1 MPEPIR
7 ILLVDDHPLM
17 LMGIRSMLETKPGI
31 EVVGTASDG
40 FQALSKASDLRP
52 DVMML
57 DVMMPGMDGI
67 ELARRM
73 RAEMPDVALLVLSS
87 DTSIATLETLL
98 GIGIDGFLPKTS
110 DEDTMLSAIRSVAA
124 GYEFFGTD
132 IARLIERI
140 SLAKK
145 ASDSMFTPRE
155 LDVIRLSCRGLQYK
169 EIAGELGIKYLTV
182 VTIKNNILNE
192 LLNCSIVLAW
202 SFVVRVQHLPSNL
215 HKCLFWPC

>member
-1 MPEPIR
+1 MPDSVR

-17 LMGIRSMLETKPGI
+17 LMGIRSMLEGKSGI
-31 EVVGTASDG
+31 EVIGAASEG
-40 FQALSKASDLRP
+40 NQALLKAAELHP

-57 DVMMPGMDGI
+57 DVVMPGMDGI

-87 DTSIATLETLL
+87 DTSIATLEPLL
-98 GIGIDGFLPKTS
+98 SIGIDGFLPKTS
-110 DEDTMLSAIRSVAA
+110 DEAAMLSAIRSVAA

-132 IARLIERI
+132 TARLIERI

-145 ASDSMFTPRE
+145 ASEGMFTPRE

-182 VTIKNNILNE
+182 VTIKNNIFRKLGINNTVE
-192 LLNCSIVLAW
+192 LVLYAIKKQLI
-202 SFVVRVQHLPSNL
+202 SL
-215 HKCLFWPC
+215 